1 MKKLFTITLITIV
14 CASFTTFQSM
24 VYICKGPSS
33 KVYHKSERCKGLSN
47 CSTQIYNVSED
58 EAIKLGR
65 RKCKIEY

>member
-1 MKKLFTITLITIV
+1 MKKLITLTLIALIFT
-14 CASFTTFQSM
+14 SFTTFQSM

-58 EAIKLGR
+58 EAKKMGR
-65 RKCKIEY
+65 RKCKIEN